1 MRIHYMHNVCTVNME
16 RRKKANNSAAG
27 NRVGQDDVE
36 AHLQMGRWREPV
48 RCVENDKAVKLIDY
62 IVE

>member
-1 MRIHYMHNVCTVNME
+1 ME